1 MNTNIINAELAL
13 ALRKCLP
20 FVRRH
25 AIISGG
31 DGSLTYA
38 FAVRAL
44 ADADARQQ
52 EGAAVK
58 RIVEVE
64 KANAEYQRNRKL
76 VVRGSVIV
84 PGGPNDFRYEFPNR
98 PVVPRRDA
106 VFSGAEAKNQAA
118 RAVRPMPPSL
128 VGGYAPATPPAKN
141 CTCDTCTRYRRS
153 TLNFYK
159 D

>member
-1 MNTNIINAELAL
+1 MNTNIINAELQQ

-20 FVRRH
+20 FVRKH

-44 ADADARQQ
+44 GDADARQREQ
-52 EGAAVK
+52 EAVT
-58 RIVEVE
+58 RIIEAE

-106 VFSGAEAKNQAA
+106 VFSGTEAKIQAA
-118 RAVRPMPPSL
+118 RAIRP
-128 VGGYAPATPPAKN
+128 GEGYLPAAPPAKGCDCDV
-141 CTCDTCTRYRRS
+141 CTEVRLKFMRAAD
-153 TLNFYK
+153 L
-159 D
+159 

>member
-1 MNTNIINAELAL
+1 MNNAILNAELAL

-52 EGAAVK
+52 EEQRVKNIVNARTAEHKGWCFAVEPV
-58 RIVEVE
+58 RVNGTLSDI
-64 KANAEYQRNRKL
+64 NAY
-76 VVRGSVIV
+76 
-84 PGGPNDFRYEFPNR
+84 
-98 PVVPRRDA
+98 A
-106 VFSGAEAKNQAA
+106 QAA
-118 RAVRPMPPSL
+118 RAVRPG
-128 VGGYAPATPPAKN
+128 GGYLPVAPPAKG
-141 CTCDTCTRYRRS
+141 CDCDTCTAARRRS
-153 TLNFYK
+153 LERAMLENFNRQCPVGSS
-159 D
+159 